1 MLKPSGEFF
10 FLDLFA
16 DEKIFGDQKKLL
28 NELRKNGISEWE
40 SYKLADEMNLPK
52 LLLNKKVLGNAMII
66 IGRK

>member
-28 NELRKNGISEWE
+28 NDLRKNGISEWE

-66 IGRK
+66 ISRK

>member
-1 MLKPSGEFF
+1 MLKPSGEFI

-28 NELRKNGISEWE
+28 NDLRKNGISEWE
-40 SYKLADEMNLPK
+40 SYKLAYEMNLPK